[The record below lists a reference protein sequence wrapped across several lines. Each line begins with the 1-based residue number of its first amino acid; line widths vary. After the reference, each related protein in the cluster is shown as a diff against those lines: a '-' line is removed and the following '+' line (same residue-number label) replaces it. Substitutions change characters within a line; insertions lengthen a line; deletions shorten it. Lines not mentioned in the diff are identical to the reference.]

1 MDRCPEKNAMVV
13 LLMVVYMLLTNILLV
28 NLLIAMFRWDLLD
41 LHIHVHVQ
49 CSIYFFLCFDMQKNL
64 VNFRMAVYRKK
75 KARKEN
81 LVVLLTRILYGCS
94 HDL

>member
-41 LHIHVHVQ
+41 LHTQSHVDVQ
-49 CSIYFFLCFDMQKNL
+49 CSIYFFLCFDMHKNL
-64 VNFRMAVYRKK
+64 VNFRMTVY
-75 KARKEN
+75 
-81 LVVLLTRILYGCS
+81 
-94 HDL
+94 